1 LSGRTGACAELRDR
15 SAALAIETTF
25 EDSDLA
31 ILKDKIGAVLG
42 R

>member
-1 LSGRTGACAELRDR
+1 VELRDR
-15 SAALAIETTF
+15 STALAIETNF
-25 EDSDLA
+25 EESDLA